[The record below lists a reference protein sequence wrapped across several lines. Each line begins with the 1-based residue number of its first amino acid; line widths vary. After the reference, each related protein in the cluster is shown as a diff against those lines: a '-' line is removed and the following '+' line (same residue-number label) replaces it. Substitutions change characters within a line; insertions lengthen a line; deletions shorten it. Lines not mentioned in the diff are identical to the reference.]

1 MPWLPD
7 GYDNKAKGGDMPAKQ
22 IIGWILFVVGI
33 GGIVANIAV
42 TALGN
47 GSFILVFN
55 TIVCLLFIG
64 AGWQLAHPK
73 EKKVSGGTA

>member
-1 MPWLPD
+1 M
-7 GYDNKAKGGDMPAKQ
+7 KAKQ
-22 IIGWILFVVGI
+22 IIGWILFIWGI
-33 GGIVANIAV
+33 GGIIANIVV

-55 TIVCLLFIG
+55 TIVCLIFIW

-73 EKKVSGGTA
+73 AKKLSEGRVR